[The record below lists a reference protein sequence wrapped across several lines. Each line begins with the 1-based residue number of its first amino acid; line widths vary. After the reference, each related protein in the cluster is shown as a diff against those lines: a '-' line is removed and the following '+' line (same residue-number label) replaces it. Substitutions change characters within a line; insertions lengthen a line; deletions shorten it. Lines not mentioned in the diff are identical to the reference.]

1 MSKKLISFDPV
12 TKKKTWLTE
21 DVDGLGFETQQDTSA
36 IVDAAKA
43 QEIDWR
49 PGQMIGNTQKH
60 QQKVAEIPNV
70 IYYDLLK
77 KFGDPKNNPKAWKA
91 WLNDADNRAFRTT
104 GGSI

>member
-36 IVDAAKA
+36 IVDAAKS
-43 QEIDWR
+43 QEIEWR

-77 KFGDPKNNPKAWKA
+77 RFGEPKDNPKAWKA